1 MKIVLAQ
8 IRQIRGN
15 IEKNIDLHK
24 RFISLAIEN
33 EADAVFFPELSITG
47 YEPTLANELKI
58 GLSGKLVSD
67 FQELSNSNQMV
78 VGLGAPLELKKGLFI
93 SMLIFQPSRPLETYC
108 KQQLHDDEKPYFSEG
123 ASAKILNLKDGK
135 IGLAI
140 CYESLRESHLNQN
153 LDLGANLYLASVAKS
168 QKGIENACSYFP
180 DKAKANKI
188 PILLV
193 NSVGY
198 CDNFEIAGQ
207 SAIWNSEGKLI
218 AQLPQT
224 QEGLLIYDTTRG
236 SAQIK
241 LFP

>member
-1 MKIVLAQ
+1 MKIALAQ
-8 IRQIRGN
+8 IRPIKGN

-24 RFISLAIEN
+24 SFISLAIEN
-33 EADAVFFPELSITG
+33 KADAVFFPELSITG
-47 YEPTLANELKI
+47 YEPTLANKLNI
-58 GLSGKLVSD
+58 GLSDSLVYD
-67 FQELSNSNQMV
+67 FQELSNFNHLV
-78 VGLGAPLELKKGLFI
+78 IGLGAPLKLNKSLFI
-93 SMLIFQPSRPLETYC
+93 SMLIFQPERPLETYF

-123 ASAKILNLKDGK
+123 TSPKILDLKDGK

-140 CYESLRESHLNQN
+140 CYESLKESHLNQN

-168 QKGIENACSYFP
+168 QKGLKNANSYFP
-180 DKAKANKI
+180 ERAKVNKI

-193 NSVGY
+193 NSIGH
-198 CDNFEIAGQ
+198 CDNFESAGQ

-224 QEGLLIYDTTRG
+224 QEGLLIYDTTRD